1 MRMHKFVFKLQT
13 KLNISVRQE
22 QLAIEQLALKVQER
36 NIIADDIVAKQIRLD
51 FFENNIRKS
60 SYEKAK
66 IFIEY
71 IPIIR
76 KDIKDLEKRLA
87 EAEDRVEIAR
97 NILLECKKE
106 TKTLNKLRENEWQRY
121 LHEFSLEEQKAID
134 EMAIN
139 NHFRNNLS

>member
-1 MRMHKFVFKLQT
+1 MHKFVFKLQT